1 MTQAKAVQSLSFEEA
16 LTELESIVRN
26 LETGSSA
33 LETAIDSYERGTLL
47 KAHCE
52 KKLRD
57 AQAKI
62 EKISVAKDGTLTTQ
76 PLDSDS

>member
-33 LETAIDSYERGTLL
+33 LETAIDSYERGTFL